1 LHANGFCWD
10 GARLAGQAAIRT
22 TDRRVMTA
30 LLDCARV
37 LQGRQAP
44 TEPAPQPGS
53 RPAGLSPREHE
64 VAALVLAGLT
74 YREIGDRLFI
84 AAKTVEHHMAR
95 MRQRLGCAS
104 RSDLL
109 AQLRVL
115 TSPSP
120 PSATNPL
127 LPHALTPD
135 SAGPGV
141 APALNVQR

>member
-1 LHANGFCWD
+1 
-10 GARLAGQAAIRT
+10 
-22 TDRRVMTA
+22 MTA

-44 TEPAPQPGS
+44 AESGPAPQPGA
-53 RPAGLSPREHE
+53 RPPRRGEAGLSPREHE
-64 VAALVLAGLT
+64 VATLVLAGLT

-95 MRQRLGCAS
+95 MRQRLGCVS

-115 TSPSP
+115 TSDTDPS
-120 PSATNPL
+120 L
-127 LPHALTPD
+127 
-135 SAGPGV
+135 
-141 APALNVQR
+141 QR